1 IFDRPIHFEAHSKVN
16 TFQSQK
22 SLSKHLQNALTNNF
36 MAHSKSHP
44 IHIEAKSRIH
54 SWNGQQTSKRDRSL
68 SITRNQQATF
78 TDPKPAIHTW
88 NSKKSIK
95 PKVAGT
101 DIPQPINI
109 IGKPTVD
116 NWNDL
121 SRKPFQRNE
130 QMHTSTWPNDTKQL
144 ETSMIDFNH
153 VKPTIDTWN
162 EHIDSS
168 RSRSLSIEQQNLA
181 FIDPKSSVNTWR
193 DNIKP
198 SKRKLL
204 KMPEPS
210 LVREETI
217 FISTPKNEINNRQNL
232 PKQRQMHFEPVS
244 HIDCWN
250 LSYQPRFLN
259 QKQLHPL
266 RIASFQNDFYP
277 LSNYQILPPIQSS
290 ESQCLVTSAKPQGSA
305 PTSKASTTHKAPAG
319 PPKPSTQKLPLNA
332 KSKTG
337 SLDSAHPKPVGSA
350 AKVGNKK
357 PDPKEKSKPNADS
370 NASEIMTT
378 GGGSNEASA
387 TVNNEKVGE
396 TSNEIMESQKPD
408 DGDQ

>member
-1 IFDRPIHFEAHSKVN
+1 HSKVN
-16 TFQSQK
+16 TFQSQQ
-22 SLSKHLQNALTNNF
+22 SLPKHKQNALTNNF
-36 MAHSKSHP
+36 VDHSKSQP

-54 SWNGQQTSKRDRSL
+54 SWNSQQTSKRDRSL

-78 TDPKPAIHTW
+78 TDPKPTIHTW

-95 PKVAGT
+95 SKVTDT
-101 DIPQPINI
+101 DIHQPINI

-130 QMHTSTWPNDTKQL
+130 QTHISAWPNDTKQL

-168 RSRSLSIEQQNLA
+168 RSRSLSIEQQSLA
-181 FIDPKSSVNTWR
+181 FMDRKSSLNTWQ

-210 LVREETI
+210 AVREETS
-217 FISTPKNEINNRQNL
+217 FISTPKNETNQRQNL
-232 PKQRQMHFEPVS
+232 PKQRRIHFEPVS

-250 LSYQPRFLN
+250 WSYQPRT
-259 QKQLHPL
+259 QLHPL
-266 RIASFQNDFYP
+266 RKASFQDDFYP

-290 ESQCLVTSAKPQGSA
+290 ESQRLVTSAKPQWNA
-305 PTSKASTTHKAPAG
+305 LTSKASTTHKAPAG
-319 PPKPSTQKLPLNA
+319 PPKPSAQKLPLNT

-337 SLDSAHPKPVGSA
+337 PLESAHSKPVGSA
-350 AKVGNKK
+350 AK
-357 PDPKEKSKPNADS
+357 
-370 NASEIMTT
+370 
-378 GGGSNEASA
+378 
-387 TVNNEKVGE
+387 
-396 TSNEIMESQKPD
+396 
-408 DGDQ
+408 